1 MIQIGYGKADFRELI
16 TRGFYYVDRTR
27 FLEVLESMGAE
38 YLIFLRPRRFGKSL
52 WISLLQYYYGLQ
64 YKNEFEQ
71 LFGNTYIGK
80 KPTNSK
86 NNYYILRFNF
96 SGLSTETD
104 ELLTEA
110 FVKSVRKGVRRFF
123 QDYPDFHHLERQ
135 QEILN
140 ERQAAIMV
148 GNLLSTDSNNQKK
161 VYLLI
166 DEYDHFANELIAF
179 RMDSFRNIVSKNG
192 WVRKFY
198 ETLKIA
204 ANEGV
209 IEKMFITGVS
219 PIMLDSMT
227 SGFNIAS
234 NRTLTPSLHN
244 MMGFTE
250 DEVRDL
256 LRGIEISETQL
267 PELLEVLKS
276 WYNGYRFSKRGKD
289 LIYNADMVLYF
300 VEEYKQYQEAPEKM
314 LSTNIA
320 SDYNKIK
327 QLFSIGGHEQEKWDF
342 VDKLLKGE
350 KIEVEITDIFSFERN
365 FTTTDFLSLL
375 FYMGFLTI
383 DSVSF
388 DTSVYLKMPNRV
400 IANLYQDY
408 FIQIMNEIGGLD
420 TDISTLRNALNALVR
435 DNNPYR
441 ILAILCETLKALTH
455 RDFQKMDEKHIQTMF
470 FCYVNLLQVYD
481 TKSEYQTEKQY
492 YDIVML
498 RNGLANELVINEFLF
513 EFKYLKKGTPK
524 QVERSEAEAKAQIEG
539 YLQHKQIQ
547 RHPNL
552 HAWQIVIVGDELEVC
567 KEIFY
572 NQNVVKNE

>member
-1 MIQIGYGKADFRELI
+1 MIQIGYGKADYRELI
-16 TRGFYYVDRTR
+16 TRGFYYVDRTQ

-52 WISLLQYYYGLQ
+52 WISLLEYYYGLQ
-64 YKNEFEQ
+64 YKNDFDQ
-71 LFGNTYIGK
+71 LFGKTYIGK
-80 KPTNSK
+80 NPTNSK

-96 SGLSTETD
+96 SALDTQSD
-104 ELLTEA
+104 EKLANA
-110 FVKSVRKGVRRFF
+110 FNLGVQGGFTLFMNTYNAFFTPSVREHILRQTDAANCARAFF
-123 QDYPDFHHLERQ
+123 DHLRSQ
-135 QEILN
+135 QIK
-140 ERQAAIMV
+140 Q
-148 GNLLSTDSNNQKK
+148 K

-166 DEYDHFANELIAF
+166 DEYDHFANELISF
-179 RMDSFRNIVSKNG
+179 RMETFRNIVSKNG

-227 SGFNIAS
+227 SGFNLSTNIS
-234 NRTLTPSLHN
+234 QDLIVHHL
-244 MMGFTE
+244 MGFTGS
-250 DEVRDL
+250 EVSAL
-256 LRGIEISETQL
+256 LRGIEVPEAEL
-267 PELLEVLKS
+267 PELLAVLKN
-276 WYNGYRFSKRGKD
+276 WYDGYCFNEETQE
-289 LIYNADMVLYF
+289 LLYNSDMVLYF
-300 VEEYKQYQEAPEKM
+300 VNKYKQTKKAPKK
-314 LSTNIA
+314 LLATNIA
-320 SDYNKIK
+320 SDYDKIR
-327 QLFSIGGHEQEKWDF
+327 QLFLIGGREQEKWDY
-342 VDKLLKGE
+342 VDKLMKGE
-350 KIEVEITDIFSFERN
+350 KIEVEITEVFSFERG
-365 FTTTDFLSLL
+365 FTTSDFLSLL

-383 DSVSF
+383 DSISF

-400 IANLYQDY
+400 IGNLYQAY
-408 FIQIMNEIGGLD
+408 FIQIMNEIGGLH

-547 RHPNL
+547 QHPNL
-552 HAWQIVIVGDELEVC
+552 HAWQIVIVGDELAVC
-567 KEIFY
+567 KEIFLDR
-572 NQNVVKNE
+572 